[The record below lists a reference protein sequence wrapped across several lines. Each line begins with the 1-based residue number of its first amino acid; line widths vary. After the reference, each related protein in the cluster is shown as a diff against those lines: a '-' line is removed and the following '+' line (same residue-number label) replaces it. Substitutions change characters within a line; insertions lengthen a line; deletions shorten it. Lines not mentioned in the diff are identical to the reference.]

1 MGETLASTV
10 AITSARLLHKV
21 VVAMVVAVDVAFA
34 LRGSVAI
41 AHTGTPVSFH
51 TARMA
56 KPQRAETAAAKVTD
70 STARS
75 HAALALHFNV
85 VSATEG
91 TRAAS
96 AIAKAAAETTGPV
109 PVPTGAVEEEAE
121 AAAHAGPALRF
132 NAENVT
138 VGMGAAFHIPKG
150 LNQPPVPTGEAVAA
164 VDHEACA
171 FRGSVANVI
180 MGTAVSFRTRMP
192 VRTVAVLK
200 IKTPSREKLIIRPDT
215 N

>member
-1 MGETLASTV
+1 MGATLASTV

-96 AIAKAAAETTGPV
+96 AIATGPV

-164 VDHEACA
+164 VDHEVCA